1 MNGDHLEFCGSQTC
15 FCPMRWLA
23 NPPSRADNPLW
34 KPKTANQ
41 QWYQRLSILANVL
54 KYPAKTHLGF
64 LTHHSTISRVIHHQ
78 RHSKNGSIFEPGLV
92 IRRFLWTQWHASN
105 RFLWIQWSWGGIY
118 IHPEL
123 MGEVELV
130 KFTTYMVILDGGS
143 VWKFWPYWSI
153 FSWIQPYTYI
163 HVHTYSW
170 SFTYIQMKYRY
181 VPGYM
186 YENKF

>member
-1 MNGDHLEFCGSQTC
+1 MNADHLEFCGSQTW

-54 KYPAKTHLGF
+54 KYPTKTHLGF
-64 LTHHSTISRVIHHQ
+64 LAHHSTISGVIHLQ

-105 RFLWIQWSWGGIY
+105 RFLWIQWSWGSIY

-123 MGEVELV
+123 MGEVKLV
-130 KFTTYMVILDGGS
+130 KFTTLHGHTWWWLCVEILAIL
-143 VWKFWPYWSI
+143 VNFLVEPTV
-153 FSWIQPYTYI
+153 P
-163 HVHTYSW
+163 VHTY
-170 SFTYIQMKYRY
+170 TR
-181 VPGYM
+181 V
-186 YENKF
+186 

>member
-1 MNGDHLEFCGSQTC
+1 MPKNHVWEAQNSKWSPFFFIVVYYDAPPGGRPLGPIYRLNADHLEFCSSQTW

-64 LTHHSTISRVIHHQ
+64 LAHHSTISGVIHHQ

-92 IRRFLWTQWHASN
+92 IRRFLWTQWHATH
-105 RFLWIQWSWGGIY
+105 RFLWIQWSWVVSTY
-118 IHPEL
+118 TRNWW
-123 MGEVELV
+123 V
-130 KFTTYMVILDGGS
+130 K
-143 VWKFWPYWSI
+143 
-153 FSWIQPYTYI
+153 WI
-163 HVHTYSW
+163 
-170 SFTYIQMKYRY
+170 
-181 VPGYM
+181 
-186 YENKF
+186 

>member
-1 MNGDHLEFCGSQTC
+1 MNADHLEFCASQTW

-23 NPPSRADNPLW
+23 SNIARTDNPLW
-34 KPKTANQ
+34 KPKTTNQ

-54 KYPAKTHLGF
+54 KYPTKTHLGF
-64 LTHHSTISRVIHHQ
+64 LAHHSTISGVIHLQ

-123 MGEVELV
+123 MGEVKLV
-130 KFTTYMVILDGGS
+130 KFTPTYGCTWWWLCVEILAIL
-143 VWKFWPYWSI
+143 VNFLVEP
-153 FSWIQPYTYI
+153 TV
-163 HVHTYSW
+163 HVLMY
-170 SFTYIQMKYRY
+170 MKA
-181 VPGYM
+181 VKTAQSAPSS
-186 YENKF
+186 

>member
-1 MNGDHLEFCGSQTC
+1 MIPTIDLPCKCIEVPSKDTPGS
-15 FCPMRWLA
+15 
-23 NPPSRADNPLW
+23 
-34 KPKTANQ
+34 
-41 QWYQRLSILANVL
+41 VV
-54 KYPAKTHLGF
+54 
-64 LTHHSTISRVIHHQ
+64 HHSTISPVIHHQ

-105 RFLWIQWSWGGIY
+105 RFLWIQWSWGSIY

-153 FSWIQPYTYI
+153 FSWIQPYTCTRMKLHIHTYMSIHFTSVLVWERRGPGEYRKGCKLVHTTYILHVREITYI
-163 HVHTYSW
+163 HT
-170 SFTYIQMKYRY
+170 FM
-181 VPGYM
+181 
-186 YENKF
+186 

>member
-1 MNGDHLEFCGSQTC
+1 
-15 FCPMRWLA
+15 MRWLA

-54 KYPAKTHLGF
+54 KYPTKTHLDF
-64 LTHHSTISRVIHHQ
+64 LAHHSSISGVIHLQ
-78 RHSKNGSIFEPGLV
+78 WHSKNSSIFEPGLV

-105 RFLWIQWSWGGIY
+105 RFLWIQWSWGSIY

-153 FSWIQPYTYI
+153 FSWIQPYVNSCMYVCTCMCTY
-163 HVHTYSW
+163 TL
-170 SFTYIQMKYRY
+170 
-181 VPGYM
+181 
-186 YENKF
+186 

>member
-1 MNGDHLEFCGSQTC
+1 MIPTIEHPCKCIEVPSKDTPGS
-15 FCPMRWLA
+15 
-23 NPPSRADNPLW
+23 
-34 KPKTANQ
+34 
-41 QWYQRLSILANVL
+41 V
-54 KYPAKTHLGF
+54 
-64 LTHHSTISRVIHHQ
+64 THHSTISRVIHLQ

-105 RFLWIQWSWGGIY
+105 RFLWIQWSWGSIY

-153 FSWIQPYTYI
+153 FSWNQPYMLMYI
-163 HVHTYSW
+163 HVMYVYKRIFLRPVGSRFSTCTPSLVI
-170 SFTYIQMKYRY
+170 FFYIVFLYFLAVGSEECPAEHCQFWHL
-181 VPGYM
+181 YM
-186 YENKF
+186 QYW